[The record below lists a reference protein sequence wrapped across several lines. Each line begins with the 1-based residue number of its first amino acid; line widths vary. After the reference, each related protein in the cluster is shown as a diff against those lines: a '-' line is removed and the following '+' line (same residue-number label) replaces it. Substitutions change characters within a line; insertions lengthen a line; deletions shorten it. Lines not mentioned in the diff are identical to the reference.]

1 MKRIQKLRLTF
12 AAVTP
17 RLPSVK
23 HAVVTALL
31 GVALGSTALVPA
43 ETLAFAM
50 IGDMPYTS
58 PTFLDAVTRYQRLI
72 TEVNNSYKKVKFT
85 IHVGDIKAGNTFC
98 DDNVYLTNKTLFNTF
113 ADAAIYLPGDN
124 EWTDCHRINNGS
136 FNPLERLN
144 FLRSTFSFYTSNLSL
159 GAKPIPLTRQAGYP
173 ENVTWTAAQVL
184 FVGINMPGSN
194 NNHQQVY
201 QGTVPCLSSSPPIPY
216 PCAFTEDEYVAR
228 NAANLAWLTQAF
240 DFAANPLNG
249 IKGVLIAAQ
258 ANPFDRFLEPVSSSN
273 PIAYTESGFAGF
285 ISLLRTRTIALGK
298 PVVYVNGDTHYF
310 RIDRPMTGA
319 YPGCVGGATPCV
331 PVAVNPSPTD
341 RVERLTRVEVFGQ
354 NDVHW
359 VRGFI
364 DTEDPNIFTFAPQTV
379 PLN

>member
-1 MKRIQKLRLTF
+1 MTKRKRTVRGVLGITLL
-12 AAVTP
+12 
-17 RLPSVK
+17 LPAITVK
-23 HAVVTALL
+23 PA
-31 GVALGSTALVPA
+31 PA
-43 ETLAFAM
+43 ETLAFAL

-58 PTFLDAVTRYQRLI
+58 PTLPDAVTRYQRLI
-72 TEVNNSYKKVKFT
+72 TDVNNSYKKVKFT
-85 IHVGDIKAGNTFC
+85 IHIGDIKAGTTRC
-98 DDNVYLTNKTLFNTF
+98 DDDVYLSNKTLFNTF

-144 FLRSTFSFYTSNLSL
+144 FLRSTFYTSNLSL
-159 GAKPIPLTRQAGYP
+159 GGKPITLTRQAGYP
-173 ENVTWTAAQVL
+173 ENVMWTAAQVL

-201 QGTVPCLSSSPPIPY
+201 QGLVPCAPAIPY
-216 PCAFTEDEYVAR
+216 PCTFNEDEYTAR
-228 NAANLAWLTQAF
+228 NAANRLWLNQAF
-240 DFAANPLNG
+240 DIAADPANG

-258 ANPFDRFLEPVSSSN
+258 ANPFERFVESGFG
-273 PIAYTESGFAGF
+273 YTESGYADFM
-285 ISLLRTRTIALGK
+285 SLVRTRTLLLGK

-319 YPGCVGGATPCV
+319 YPACAGGISNPCV
-331 PVAVNPSPTD
+331 PVAAPTSPTD
-341 RVERLTRVEVFGQ
+341 RVHSFTRVEVFGQ

-364 DTEDPNIFTFAPQTV
+364 DTDDPKIFTFAPQTV
-379 PLN
+379 PMN